1 MYRKLTDEHRLVLY
15 ILAGYNERKEQ
26 VVIRDIAKELSMR
39 VSHVNDLINDLVD
52 NALIKVVPVYDEQRN
67 YRGND
72 YRILNKRRGEV

>member
-15 ILAGYNERKEQ
+15 IIADYNERKEQ
-26 VVIRDIAKELSMR
+26 VVIRDIAKELAMR

-52 NALIKVVPVYDEQRN
+52 NALIKVIPVYDEQRN

-72 YRILNKRRGEV
+72 YRILGKRGEV